1 MNPEKTRSRAFSR
14 RAALLMGGQLAVMGG
29 LGGRLYYLQVVE
41 SERYRTLAEEN
52 RINFQLIAPPRGFI
66 VDRNGDYVAI
76 NVQNYRIVLVPEQ
89 AQSAGGVDAVLGKL
103 TQLIDLDD
111 HDLHRVRREAS
122 RRLAFVPIT
131 VAENLSWAEV
141 SRIGVNQ
148 PDLPGV
154 SIDVGQT
161 RHYPYLEH
169 MAHVIGYVSAVS
181 EKDLT
186 GDPLLELPGFRIGK
200 SGIEKH
206 YDLALRG
213 SSGTSKVEVNAL
225 GRVIRE
231 IDRQE
236 GQPGQEVKLTL
247 DMRLQDY
254 AGARM
259 KDEKAASAVVMDI
272 HTGDVHALV
281 SVPSYDPNAFSE
293 GISAEEWQSLVRN
306 PYRPLTNKAIA
317 GQYSPG
323 STFKM
328 AVALAGLENGISPDH
343 TVYCP
348 GHMELGDRRFHCW
361 KRQGHGSMD
370 MTSAIAESC
379 DVWFYDVARRVGVD
393 RIASVCKR
401 LGLGDTTGIELLGEA
416 DGLIPTRQWKREAR
430 GQPWH
435 MGETLVVGIGQGFVL
450 TTPLQLAVMTA
461 RLVNGGKAVV
471 PRLTYPTQGF
481 SKDGSRLLGIGEA
494 DGVDLVG
501 GGTLRGLDAGT
512 SSDFAKSNQALG
524 DAASLFLHGPRHP
537 EFEDLGFNPAH
548 LDAMQFAMNEVVN
561 GEKGTA
567 RKSALRLDDYTMAG
581 KTGTSQVRRI
591 SKAERESGI
600 RSGDEIAWRLR
611 DHALFVGYAPAHN
624 PRFAVS
630 VVVEHAEGG
639 GVAAAPIARDLLEEV
654 LRLQGYV
661 SEAPDETAAS
671 GRNSSQTGEGAG

>member
-1 MNPEKTRSRAFSR
+1 MNPEKTRSRSFSR
-14 RAALLMGGQLAVMGG
+14 RAALLMGGQLAIMGG
-29 LGGRLYYLQVVE
+29 LGARLYYLQIIE

-76 NVQNYRIVLVPEQ
+76 NVQNYRIVLVREQ
-89 AQSAGGVDAVLGKL
+89 AENAGGLDAVLFKL
-103 TQLIDLDD
+103 SQLMELDD
-111 HDLHRVRREAS
+111 HTITRVQREAR

-181 EKDLT
+181 EQDLT
-186 GDPLLELPGFRIGK
+186 GDPLLELPGFRIGQ

-213 SSGTSKVEVNAL
+213 ASGTSKVEVNAL

-254 AGARM
+254 AGRRM
-259 KDEKAASAVVMDI
+259 AGEKAASAVVMDV

-281 SVPSYDPNAFSE
+281 SVPSFDPNAFSE
-293 GISAEEWQSLVRN
+293 GIGAEEWQSLVRN
-306 PYRPLTNKAIA
+306 PYGPLTNKAIA
-317 GQYSPG
+317 GQYAPG

-343 TVYCP
+343 RVYCP

-361 KRQGHGSMD
+361 KRHGHGL
-370 MTSAIAESC
+370 MTMTDAIAESC

-393 RIASVCKR
+393 RIASVCRR
-401 LGLGDTTGIELLGEA
+401 LGLGETTGIELLGEA
-416 DGLIPTRQWKREAR
+416 DGLIPTRQWKREAL

-461 RLVNGGKAVV
+461 RLVNGGKAVL
-471 PRLTYPTQGF
+471 PRLTYPAQGF
-481 SKDGSRLLGIGEA
+481 AKDGTPLPVDDSLNGIDLNGRHAGAEVA
-494 DGVDLVG
+494 DVQPGSPAFDG
-501 GGTLRGLDAGT
+501 
-512 SSDFAKSNQALG
+512 
-524 DAASLFLHGPRHP
+524 ASVFLHGDRQPV
-537 EFEDLGFNPAH
+537 FEDLGFKKEH
-548 LDAMQFAMNEVVN
+548 LDAMRVAMDEVVN

-567 RKSALRLDDYTMAG
+567 RKSALSIPGYTMAG

-591 SKAERESGI
+591 SSAERESGI

-639 GVAAAPIARDLLEEV
+639 SVAAAPIARDLLEKV
-654 LRLQGYV
+654 LQLQGYV
-661 SEAPDETAAS
+661 DAERVNTDSQAVGDPS
-671 GRNSSQTGEGAG
+671 GAEESAG